1 MKPTTISKIEHRL
14 ARHDRRAQTN
24 RAFPATD
31 CFLRPQPDAALGR
44 AWRPPSERARRAFR
58 RMTLDRL
65 AKHERIDRLELIV
78 FAIVIAIIA
87 WPLVSLLI
95 VLAQPANG

>member
-31 CFLRPQPDAALGR
+31 CFLRPQPDANLGR
-44 AWRPPSERARRAFR
+44 AWRPPSEGARRAFR
-58 RMTLDRL
+58 RMTLEML
-65 AKHERIDRLELIV
+65 AKHERVDQLEQTV

-87 WPLVSLLI
+87 WPLVSLLS
-95 VLAQPANG
+95 VLAQTAKG

>member
-14 ARHDRRAQTN
+14 ARHDRRAQSN
-24 RAFPATD
+24 RTFPATD
-31 CFLRPQPDAALGR
+31 YFLRPQPDLTLGR
-44 AWRPPSERARRAFR
+44 AWRPPSEAARRAFR
-58 RMTLDRL
+58 RMTLDML
-65 AKHERIDRLELIV
+65 AKHERIDLLELTV

-95 VLAQPANG
+95 VLAQTANG

>member
-1 MKPTTISKIEHRL
+1 MKPITISKIEHRL
-14 ARHDRRAQTN
+14 ARHDRRAQSD

-31 CFLRPQPDAALGR
+31 YFFRPQPDSTLGR
-44 AWRPPSERARRAFR
+44 AGHRPSDAARRAFR
-58 RMTLDRL
+58 RMTLEML
-65 AKHERIDRLELIV
+65 AKSERRDPLEMTV

-95 VLAQPANG
+95 VLAQTANG